1 VYKQERRSHGAPKK
15 KSRMRMPNREERERA
30 KTKPV
35 VEGLVEGIEGDGDWF
50 PGEEGT
56 WKNERG
62 LAGRRW

>member
-1 VYKQERRSHGAPKK
+1 MGERE
-15 KSRMRMPNREERERA
+15 RERERGGERERERERA
-30 KTKPV
+30 KMKPV

>member
-1 VYKQERRSHGAPKK
+1 
-15 KSRMRMPNREERERA
+15 M
-30 KTKPV
+30 KPV